1 MTTETIYPYHPA
13 DYYHFYP
20 DPTFLDEEKFMKLLR
35 SIIREELERAKMAQH
50 EGATEYDPCV

>member
-1 MTTETIYPYHPA
+1 MATESLYPYPLA

-20 DPTFLDEEKFMKLLR
+20 DPTFLDEEKFMKRLR

-50 EGATEYDPCV
+50 EGTME

>member
-1 MTTETIYPYHPA
+1 MASESIHPYPIL

-20 DPTFLDEEKFMKLLR
+20 DPTFLDEEEFMKRLR

-50 EGATEYDPCV
+50 EGTVE

>member
-1 MTTETIYPYHPA
+1 MATETIYPYHLA

-20 DPTFLDEEKFMKLLR
+20 DLTFFADDYDEEKFMKRLR

-50 EGATEYDPCV
+50 EGTME